1 MNNQKN
7 ETFVSYIQEEIGIRI
22 ESIKM
27 ELDKIHEKFLN
38 DLELIKNDF
47 IE

>member
-7 ETFVSYIQEEIGIRI
+7 KTFVNYIQEEIGIRI

-27 ELDKIHEKFLN
+27 ELDKIREKFLN